1 MRGMTQHIF
10 APATG
15 AAAWCGADL
24 VGDRS
29 AFHALPPEA
38 IGDIDRALAQATKS
52 RLALADLTSADFPL
66 PSLEPTFA
74 AMRHE
79 LREGRG
85 FAVLTGLPVDRYDRS
100 ALGTVFYGIGSH
112 LGVGVSQSHRG
123 DYLGDVIDW
132 NEDGNERP
140 YRRGGELT
148 MHRDPIDIVGLC
160 CRRKAKQ
167 GGESRIASALA
178 LHNILLAERP
188 DLLAVLHVGFYLYRP
203 APDRGEAPPLTP
215 RRVPVFKR
223 EPDGRLEC
231 FYIPDVIE
239 GAVKRAGLA
248 LAPGEAE
255 ALAFIAEAARRPGVY
270 LDMDLKPGDM
280 QFLNNRVIVHARLDY
295 EDFPEFDQK
304 RHMLR
309 LWLMAPEWG
318 APDPVM
324 RLFDDSDRAGGGV
337 PARRIEA
344 RV

>member
-1 MRGMTQHIF
+1 MTHTDF

-15 AAAWCGADL
+15 AALWRGADL
-24 VGDRS
+24 ADDRT

-38 IGDIDRALAQATKS
+38 LADIDRALARVSAA
-52 RLALADLTSADFPL
+52 RLALSDVTPAKFPL
-66 PSLEPTFA
+66 PSLDGVFA
-74 AMRHE
+74 V
-79 LREGRG
+79 LRRALRDGRG
-85 FAVLTGLPVDRYDRS
+85 FAVLTGLPVDRYDRA
-100 ALGTVFYGIGSH
+100 ALGAVFCGIGSH

-160 CRRKAKQ
+160 CRRKAKR

-178 LHNILLAERP
+178 LHNIVLAERP
-188 DLLAVLHVGFYLYRP
+188 DLLQILYEGFYLYRP

-248 LAPGEAE
+248 LAPREDE

-295 EDFPEFDQK
+295 DDYPEFDRK

-318 APDPVM
+318 APDPAM

-337 PARRIEA
+337 PARRAEA

>member
-1 MRGMTQHIF
+1 MTEFAI
-10 APATG
+10 APAAGPAVWLG
-15 AAAWCGADL
+15 AEL
-24 VGDRS
+24 SGDRRG
-29 AFHALPPEA
+29 FHTLPPAALDE
-38 IGDIDRALAQATKS
+38 IDSALAAVKAA
-52 RLALADLTSADFPL
+52 RLELREITPENFPL
-66 PSLEPTFA
+66 PALGATIA
-74 AMRHE
+74 AMRE
-79 LREGRG
+79 ALRDGRG
-85 FAVLTGLPVDRYDRS
+85 FAVLAGLPVDRYAR
-100 ALGTVFYGIGSH
+100 AELGTVFYGIGSH

-148 MHRDPIDIVGLC
+148 MHCDPIDIVGLC

-178 LHNILLAERP
+178 LHNIVLAERP
-188 DLLAVLHVGFYLYRP
+188 DLLPLLYDGFYLYRP
-203 APDRGEAPPLTP
+203 TPDRGETPPLTAP
-215 RRVPVFKR
+215 RVPVFRR
-223 EPDGRLEC
+223 EADGRLGS

-239 GAVKRAGLA
+239 GAVKRAGVRLTA
-248 LAPGEAE
+248 REEE
-255 ALAFIAEAARRPGVY
+255 ALAFVAAAARRPGVY

-295 EDFPEFDQK
+295 EDHAEFDLK

-318 APDPVM
+318 APNARL
-324 RLFDDSDRAGGGV
+324 RLFDEVDRAGGGV
-337 PARRIEA
+337 PRRPAPEA